1 MVEQGTA
8 KDRLIAAY
16 ALRATNEAD
25 LATFKDYLDQY
36 SRELIE
42 AVAADVLAY
51 LGMEDGVEVE
61 VVHLTEEQQRK
72 LQASGKLEE
81 YLTGRDKDD
90 CDG

>member
-8 KDRLIAAY
+8 RDRLIAAY
-16 ALRATNEAD
+16 ALRATNDAD
-25 LATFKDYLDQY
+25 LTTFKDYLDQY

-42 AVAADVLAY
+42 SAVADVLGY
-51 LGMEDGVEVE
+51 LGMGDAVEVE

-81 YLTGRDKDD
+81 YLTSRDKED